1 MRIRPFYL
9 WCTYFRCSGRRLL
22 RPLYTRPQEFCI
34 LKHLYLVDL
43 FGPWLLRYRSVSL
56 TYCEVFK

>member
-9 WCTYFRCSGRRLL
+9 GCTYFRCSGRRLL

-34 LKHLYLVDL
+34 FKQFISGRSFWALASTLPFCVFDL
-43 FGPWLLRYRSVSL
+43 L
-56 TYCEVFK
+56 